1 MTCSYRNSDLT
12 GYPAAVVDD
21 PGVYRHGRYHY
32 RTSIDGLWGD
42 YPANVQGGSTKRKR
56 QGRRGRHR
64 GMSRRRARS
73 HKPHKPKK
81 SSPVHVHPE
90 PSIPGVN
97 ALGSATVAYPTA
109 TQPTGGAMP
118 IEELDPLREVGL
130 TVVLA
135 ELVGQGRVTLGH
147 TLSAWQREQ
156 DRVTNRTWRRPGGL
170 VRPAG
175 L

>member
-1 MTCSYRNSDLT
+1 M
-12 GYPAAVVDD
+12 G
-21 PGVYRHGRYHY
+21 
-32 RTSIDGLWGD
+32 
-42 YPANVQGGSTKRKR
+42 
-56 QGRRGRHR
+56 
-64 GMSRRRARS
+64 RRRARS
-73 HKPHKPKK
+73 HKSHKPKK
-81 SSPVHVHPE
+81 PAPVHVHPE

-97 ALGSATVAYPTA
+97 APGRATVAYPTVS
-109 TQPTGGAMP
+109 QPTGGAMP
-118 IEELDPLREVGL
+118 IEELDALREIGL